1 MKTTSTPLVSARVAL
16 CQALSYALCRL
27 RVTSLMR
34 VVLVCLLLVLSM
46 SASAQ
51 KSLVLFGLYE
61 EVTEHPIAKAEMLIY
76 YQDSTLVQTV
86 NRSLGGDNS
95 EGLQSLEIDY
105 RAGRYTLVVRKEGY
119 KEYRQNFELVSRRN
133 TLVSLEDIYLKKD
146 RDIMLG
152 EAVIKATRIKMVTRG
167 DTIVY
172 DAAAFDLAEGS
183 MLDALVAQLPG
194 AELKDGQIKVNGKP
208 IESLTVNGEDFFS
221 GSPSVALQNLPAY
234 TVKNIKVYDREAKDA
249 YLTKRADDPKK
260 RPGEEEHLVMDVILK
275 KAYSTGWMSNVEVG
289 YGVPSDR
296 YIGRAFLLGYTDRL
310 RLAAYANLNNI
321 KNTQAASASGY
332 FSGGWNENGELDVK
346 IGGIDYLYKKDR
358 AKLYGNVMLT
368 HEEPELINKESTE
381 QYYNTGNVFGRALS
395 QQRTNRFHLMT
406 SHTLEYEGKKYYLA
420 IEPSLDY
427 KKDTYTHSRRS
438 ATFATNLSEAYRLEV
453 LDTLF
458 APMGLTSSFANTML
472 SRYANDKEGKLG
484 WLIARLNAEST
495 ISIPK
500 LGDAVVAFVNADYRR
515 DTDRPLIATH
525 RAYGVA
531 STQAGTGELIQQRQD
546 WVSRSYNIEAGLRY
560 KLEYRPYQ
568 LKGGH
573 YATMQPY
580 LVYRRS
586 YNDQDNNY
594 WQLRQLLSGAT
605 LGQII
610 PPSAIDPQ
618 VLALDLN
625 NSVHSRYAND
635 VYNPGVDLGY
645 AFVPDMEKARE
656 YHVMVELRQHLRRE
670 YLHYDRHS
678 LDTVVTRYSGDFRP
692 SISLKYSGQTSRR
705 KTEAKISYNYSTAMP
720 SIYYQLG
727 TTNDSDPMNVMVNR
741 PGLHRAKTNSVQGRL
756 YYSWLKTHRQL
767 TLLAYYS
774 HTDRAIAQARFYD
787 RNTGVSTRVPQNVNG
802 NWNTSASAQYT
813 MPFGKNEAFQL
824 NSYSGF
830 RYVHSVDYAS
840 ERAVL
845 ERSVVRNLSLRQQL
859 GLTYRVNKHSF
870 GIEGSVA
877 WLQSRSALGLFDK
890 VSALDYKARANALL
904 HLPLGLELST
914 DMNLYARR
922 GYADR
927 TLNTTHWV
935 WNASLAKTLLKGN
948 LTLKL
953 TGVDMLGQISN
964 VQHSINAQGR
974 TETWVNTLPSYAMLS
989 LTYRFH
995 AVPKKKQE

>member
-1 MKTTSTPLVSARVAL
+1 M
-16 CQALSYALCRL
+16 
-27 RVTSLMR
+27 
-34 VVLVCLLLVLSM
+34 CLLLALSM
-46 SASAQ
+46 SAHAQ
-51 KSLVLFGLYE
+51 KALVLFGLYE
-61 EVTEHPIAKAEMLIY
+61 EVTNKPVPNAELLIY

-95 EGLQSLEIDY
+95 EGLQSLEIGY

-133 TLVSLEDIYLKKD
+133 TVVGLENIYLKKD

-152 EAVIKATRIKMVTRG
+152 EAVVKATRIKMVMRG

-249 YLTKRADDPKK
+249 YLTKRADGPKK

-275 KAYSTGWMSNVEVG
+275 KVYSTGWMSNVEVG

-321 KNTQAASASGY
+321 KNTQAASASGN
-332 FSGGWNENGELDVK
+332 FSGGWTENGELDVK
-346 IGGIDYLYKKDR
+346 IGGIDYRYTKDR

-395 QQRTNRFHLMT
+395 QQRTDRFHLIT
-406 SHTLEYEGKKYYLA
+406 SHTLEYKGKKHYLS

-438 ATFATNLSEAYRLEV
+438 ATFATDLSEAYRLEV

-458 APMGLTSSFANTML
+458 APMGLASSFANTML
-472 SRYANDKEGKLG
+472 SRYANDKEGKTS
-484 WLIARLNAEST
+484 WIIARLRAGTSV
-495 ISIPK
+495 SIPN
-500 LGDAVVAFVNADYRR
+500 LGDKVTIFVNGEYRR
-515 DTDRPLIATH
+515 DTDRPLIARH
-525 RAYGVA
+525 RAYGMA

-546 WVSRSYNIEAGLRY
+546 RVSRSYNIEAGLRY
-560 KLEYRPYQ
+560 NLAYRPYQ
-568 LKGGH
+568 LKRGH
-573 YATMQPY
+573 YANIEPY
-580 LVYRRS
+580 LLYRRH
-586 YNDQDNNY
+586 YNDQDNSY

-605 LGQII
+605 FGQII
-610 PPSAIDPQ
+610 PPSAISPQ

-635 VYNPGVDLGY
+635 TYSTGVDMAY
-645 AFVPDMEKARE
+645 AFVPDIEKLQKYE
-656 YHVMVELRQHLRRE
+656 VKLGLGQELRRE
-670 YLHYDRHS
+670 YLHYHRHS
-678 LDTVVTRYSGDFRP
+678 LDTIITRYSGDFSP
-692 SISLKYSGQTSRR
+692 SITLRYEKQTPQR
-705 KTEAKISYNYSTAMP
+705 KTEVRINYDYSSDMP
-720 SIYYQLG
+720 NVYYQLG

-767 TLLAYYS
+767 TLWAYYS

-787 RNTGVSTRVPQNVNG
+787 RNTGVSTWVPQNVNG

-824 NSYSGF
+824 NSYSSLS
-830 RYVHSVDYAS
+830 YVHSVDYAS

-845 ERSVVRNLSLRQQL
+845 ERSVVRNLTLSQQL

-953 TGVDMLGQISN
+953 TGVDLLGQISN